1 MIKWGWLKASHPPNT
16 FARTT
21 SNSHPQGDSQKPYWI
36 MHLVSRKYSYKIPL
50 IPRNQEN
57 MGKKRW
63 GQNLLYHS
71 VDFIVKAGNSLV
83 EVFTCVHV
91 CTYVYVFRPMFV
103 HLLIILILKEELQ
116 AQSTTWFTNPLIF
129 AIELVWVGVCVW
141 GYQGGAILSKYLLK
155 HIDYTPKLGIE
166 VQILN

>member
-116 AQSTTWFTNPLIF
+116 AQSTTWFTIHWSLLSNLCG
-129 AIELVWVGVCVW
+129 WVCV
-141 GYQGGAILSKYLLK
+141 YE
-155 HIDYTPKLGIE
+155 GIKE
-166 VQILN
+166 GLFSQNISLNI